1 MQLVNVEEVKNWLN
15 DAGEFIKTS
24 LNNTLEIKEKSNR
37 TDLVTNIDEETQ
49 QLLINKI
56 QEVYPNDKI
65 LGEETGYNT
74 IDSMSG
80 RVWIIDPIDGTMNFV
95 MEQENFCIMLGIFE
109 DGIGKLGFIYDV
121 MAGELYW
128 GGKELGVFRNDE
140 KLQQPESSKLNEG
153 LLGFNAYMFGENIH
167 GSKEVA
173 NASMGIRVS
182 GCAGLEMIALLK
194 GNHIGY
200 ISNLAPWD
208 YAPGMALIEVFGF
221 HATTLTGG
229 ALSFDEREY
238 FVAAQP
244 ETHKEIVEM
253 FKKTGNF

>member
-1 MQLVNVEEVKNWLN
+1 MQLINVEEVKNWLN
-15 DAGEFIKTS
+15 EAGEFIKTS

-221 HATTLTGG
+221 RATTLTGG
-229 ALSFDEREY
+229 VLSFDEREY

>member
-15 DAGEFIKTS
+15 EAGEFIKTS

-128 GGKELGVFRNDE
+128 GGKEIGVFRNDE

-221 HATTLTGG
+221 RATTLTGG